1 MIRFFPEF
9 NKLAADN
16 FATRLTQTTKS
27 DITNFV
33 KKTEF
38 DDKLKSFNKRV
49 ASHKTKHSLVENELK
64 NNKHLIQVFLLVK
77 TTFKMMENNLTYY
90 FIQFTKLLQHFL
102 ALQTQSQNC
111 PNFIWINNSMIKFQ
125 GS

>member
-33 KKTEF
+33 KKAEF

-90 FIQFTKLLQHFL
+90 FIQFRNYYNTF
-102 ALQTQSQNC
+102 
-111 PNFIWINNSMIKFQ
+111 
-125 GS
+125 